1 MLSEEEIKNLIKKLK
16 IYQKHKAPMLYHC
29 KYIQHIIDILE
40 YVINPTIIKKGI
52 NLNDITPVDVIKEVY
67 KVVKDE

>member
-16 IYQKHKAPMLYHC
+16 VYQKYKAPMLYHC

>member
-16 IYQKHKAPMLYHC
+16 IYQKYKAPMLYHY

-40 YVINPTIIKKGI
+40 YVINPAIIKKGI
-52 NLNDITPVDVIKEVY
+52 NLNDITPVNVIKEVY
-67 KVVKDE
+67 KVVEDE

>member
-16 IYQKHKAPMLYHC
+16 IYQKYKAPMLYHC
-29 KYIQHIIDILE
+29 KYIQRIIDILE
-40 YVINPTIIKKGI
+40 YIINPTIIKKGI
-52 NLNDITPVDVIKEVY
+52 NLNDITPVDVIKKVY